1 MTSWFSRLGR
11 ALFRRGWAFV
21 LSAVGVRWPV
31 VFSFMFYQACR
42 RQPDTLSL
50 SAQVQAIKYG
60 RSPEKFNGRFLA
72 RALEFN
78 HDTVHPGAWEPLF
91 DSGPG
96 IAASVSFRNIE
107 NFQGRRVAV
116 MAHFDPDGL
125 FDPYLSPYLRHLRE
139 IGFSLVVAGA
149 GKVVFDDETKGLLS
163 ACITRSEA
171 GYDFTSWRAAFQCC
185 PDLFEA
191 EELVLCND
199 SVLAPLNSFKPIHE
213 MMDSKNFDFW
223 GLCESREK
231 TPHIQSYYLVF
242 KRKAI
247 ASPVFRKFFSS
258 IVSRDRAE
266 AIKAELGL
274 AGFLARAGLK
284 PGAYISAACLPVA
297 EVSPIDYYWPV
308 LIGRLGFPALKKNL
322 LLGNAPWLRING
334 WRRMLKEKNYPV
346 KLVDD
351 YQARVGARL
360 RARFRAAFAQSLKD
374 KPCARE
380 TAPQVS
386 GGDL

>member
-1 MTSWFSRLGR
+1 MTSLFGRGR
-11 ALFRRGWAFV
+11 AFAAG
-21 LSAVGVRWPV
+21 RWPG
-31 VFSFMFYQACR
+31 VFSFLFYRVCRCLPDMFYRLFIKTKRGRKIGLKAQA
-42 RQPDTLSL
+42 
-50 SAQVQAIKYG
+50 VKYG
-60 RSPEKFNGRFLA
+60 RSPERFDGRFLA
-72 RALEFN
+72 QALEFN
-78 HDTVHPGAWEPLF
+78 HHTVHPGAEEPVF
-91 DSGPG
+91 DSGHE
-96 IAASVSFRNIE
+96 IAASVSFKNSG
-107 NFQGRRVAV
+107 FQGRRVAV

-139 IGFSLVVAGA
+139 IGFHLVVASA
-149 GKVVFDDETKGLLS
+149 DKVVFDGETKGLLS

-199 SVLAPLNSFKPIHE
+199 SVLAPLNSFQPIHE
-213 MMDSKNFDFW
+213 MMDSRNFDFW

-242 KRKAI
+242 KRRAI
-247 ASPVFRKFFSS
+247 ASPQFREFFSS
-258 IVSRDRAE
+258 VASRDRAE

-274 AGFLARAGLK
+274 AWFLARGGLN

-308 LIGRLGFPALKKNL
+308 LIGRFGFPCLKRNL
-322 LLGNAPWLRING
+322 VLGHAPWLRING
-334 WRRMLKEKNYPV
+334 WRQVLKEKNYPV

-351 YQARVGARL
+351 YQARVGERL
-360 RARFRAAFAQSLKD
+360 RARFKATFAQRLKD
-374 KPCARE
+374 NISVRGS
-380 TAPQVS
+380 APQFS
-386 GGDL
+386 GGGI